1 MKKLILA
8 LSISLASF
16 ASGQIQ
22 DTIAIAPKKLYIKA
36 NALFLPVGIL
46 NAGLEYQL
54 NKKMTIQGDVFISP
68 WKSFA
73 GKYAQVYMIGL
84 DGRYYFDEAFKHFYV
99 GLNIS
104 AARFIIQKWDYW
116 SDVPYKYTPDSP
128 TYITSDLYQNGYSF
142 ILGATVG
149 YQFKSSENWNMDL
162 FASAGTMQSYYRG
175 YHKTL
180 GVRYDDDGRNWDQSG
195 EFLPYRGGIMI
206 SYKLR

>member
-8 LSISLASF
+8 LSISLAFF

-128 TYITSDLYQNGYSF
+128 T
-142 ILGATVG
+142 
-149 YQFKSSENWNMDL
+149 
-162 FASAGTMQSYYRG
+162 
-175 YHKTL
+175 
-180 GVRYDDDGRNWDQSG
+180 
-195 EFLPYRGGIMI
+195 
-206 SYKLR
+206 